1 MDASLRP
8 WFTSGVALVGA
19 TAIALAPVAPL
30 PTASPVAQVR
40 AATAAVSAQFDL
52 TALDIPY
59 ILTLPIVRQ
68 YIRNWAQNWAVYL
81 QGLAQAGVGAAQSLF
96 AIPGVTVEIIQEVF
110 ALDFVAAF
118 DTFTTAVRDSVVAVG
133 QPLLDSLIWR
143 NQKLYAVQTALQ
155 SAVPLAFID
164 VANGFLLA
172 GNVVVTSLIEGTQNL
187 VGAFLTFNLGNIINA
202 AIDGT
207 VNFLGALGDGA
218 GLIVDGIESA
228 QLGISTALAV
238 GPPPPTLVA
247 DVSTM
252 RAFSAENTIA
262 VSGGSDDIVADVP
275 ETTVPETVSEGSD
288 TTGDVAPVVEEVKAA
303 DVDDDPPLDPVTAVP
318 DKLDSKDGAA
328 DIDSDKATETKVTPG
343 VDKSTEE
350 AKDDAGVDKPTTG
363 DKPSGPDKSSA
374 DDSPSK
380 DGGAE

>member
-8 WFTSGVALVGA
+8 FFTSGVALVGA
-19 TAIALAPVAPL
+19 TAIALAPVAPM
-30 PTASPVAQVR
+30 PTASPVEQVR
-40 AATAAVSAQFDL
+40 AAAATVSAEFEL
-52 TALDIPY
+52 TALDLPY
-59 ILTLPIVRQ
+59 ILTLPVVRQ

-155 SAVPLAFID
+155 SAIPLAYID

-172 GNVVVTSLIEGTQNL
+172 GNVVVTSLIEGTQDL

-228 QLGISTALAV
+228 QLGIATALAV
-238 GPPPPTLVA
+238 GPPPPTVVA

-252 RAFSAENTIA
+252 RSFSAENTITVA
-262 VSGGSDDIVADVP
+262 GGSEDVAADVP
-275 ETTVPETVSEGSD
+275 EPIVSESLSEGGVD
-288 TTGDVAPVVEEVKAA
+288 TTGDVAPVVEEVEAVEVE
-303 DVDDDPPLDPVTAVP
+303 VDDDPPVDEVASVPDTFDPKDAVDTEEKVTAVDP
-318 DKLDSKDGAA
+318 PAAGNPADADK
-328 DIDSDKATETKVTPG
+328 P
-343 VDKSTEE
+343 
-350 AKDDAGVDKPTTG
+350 AGVDKPAEN
-363 DKPSGPDKSSA
+363 KPADNKPA
-374 DDSPSK
+374 DDAPK
-380 DGGAE
+380 DGGAD

>member
-19 TAIALAPVAPL
+19 TAIALAPVAPM
-30 PTASPVAQVR
+30 PTASPVEQVR
-40 AATAAVSAQFDL
+40 ATAAAVSRDFDL
-52 TALDIPY
+52 TALDLPY
-59 ILTLPIVRQ
+59 ILTLPVVRQ

-96 AIPGVTVEIIQEVF
+96 AIPGVTVEIVQEVF

-172 GNVVVTSLIEGTQNL
+172 GNVVVTSLIEGTQDL
-187 VGAFLTFNLGNIINA
+187 VGAFLTFNLSNIINA

-228 QLGISTALAV
+228 QLGIATALAV

-252 RAFSAENTIA
+252 RSFSAENTITVA
-262 VSGGSDDIVADVP
+262 GGSEDVAADAP
-275 ETTVPETVSEGSD
+275 EPIVSESLSEGGGD
-288 TTGDVAPVVEEVKAA
+288 TTGDVAPVVEEVEAVEVA
-303 DVDDDPPLDPVTAVP
+303 EVEVDDDPPVDEVVSVPDTFDPKDAVDTEEKVTAVDP
-318 DKLDSKDGAA
+318 PAA
-328 DIDSDKATETKVTPG
+328 GDPADA
-343 VDKSTEE
+343 DKS
-350 AKDDAGVDKPTTG
+350 AGVDKPAEN
-363 DKPSGPDKSSA
+363 KPADNKPA
-374 DDSPSK
+374 DDAPK
-380 DGGAE
+380 DGGAD